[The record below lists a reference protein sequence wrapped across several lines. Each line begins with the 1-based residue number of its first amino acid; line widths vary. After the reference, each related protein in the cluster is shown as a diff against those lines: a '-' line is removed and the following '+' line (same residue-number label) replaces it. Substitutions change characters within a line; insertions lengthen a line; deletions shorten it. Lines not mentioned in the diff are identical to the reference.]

1 MNLSG
6 SLKISAQMNCLV
18 AAKNRP
24 LAPAEI
30 ILAFL
35 AACLL
40 SGCAVKAP
48 LSPRMGT
55 FHISQKIPAKAAL
68 LIPEK
73 KRDYVFKCK
82 PPGASSMFPH
92 LFPLG
97 LALERACLDAF
108 PQIFEEV
115 TLVRDKQAAKAHDVV
130 VEPVIVNFR
139 FRYSRKGGKMAIAKM
154 RLKLTLRTGETTIWD
169 RSVETEGQHALRLFN
184 ITSEEE
190 MGAAARAALEAAVE
204 ELALQMAVD
213 PGVRANL
220 TRHPVPPSGPA
231 KKQDPE
237 TAAPPAP
244 ARPLLFGD

>member
-1 MNLSG
+1 
-6 SLKISAQMNCLV
+6 MNCLA

-24 LAPAEI
+24 LALAGI
-30 ILAFL
+30 ILAFP

-40 SGCAVKAP
+40 FGCAVRAP
-48 LSPRMGT
+48 LSPQMGT

-82 PPGASSMFPH
+82 PPGAFFMCPH

-97 LALERACLDAF
+97 LALERACLDTF

-115 TLVRDKQAAKAHDVV
+115 ALVRDKQAAKAHDVV
-130 VEPVIVNFR
+130 IEPVIVNFR
-139 FRYSRKGGKMAIAKM
+139 FRYSRMAGRVAIAKM
-154 RLKLTLRTGETTIWD
+154 RLKLTLRTGETIIWEKTA
-169 RSVETEGQHALRLFN
+169 ETEGERALRLFN

-190 MGAAARAALEAAVE
+190 IRAAARASLETAVE

-220 TRHPVPPSGPA
+220 ARHPVPSAKPA
-231 KKQDPE
+231 KPKNPE
-237 TAAPPAP
+237 TNESPSP